1 MKTRDDME
9 VKKQIFCIICIEM
22 LIIILVLMY
31 FTSQKTFY
39 IIFLRVMDEIRKIG
53 KMLKKLEM
61 KTRDD
66 MDPKKLCFFLHYMPA
81 FKCFL

>member
-9 VKKQIFCIICIEM
+9 FKKQIYCIICIEM
-22 LIIILVLMY
+22 LIIMLVLMY

-53 KMLKKLEM
+53 KMLKK
-61 KTRDD
+61 T
-66 MDPKKLCFFLHYMPA
+66 
-81 FKCFL
+81 

>member
-1 MKTRDDME
+1 
-9 VKKQIFCIICIEM
+9 
-22 LIIILVLMY
+22 MY

-66 MDPKKLCFFLHYMPA
+66 MDPKKLWVFFALYA
-81 FKCFL
+81 RV